1 MARIFLVRKERMG
14 REPPVESSRIYWMPG
29 NQFLLHCSP
38 LFRKVCRMTV
48 HSPWSM
54 IAVLFPKMCGDVNHQ
69 LGSLIIRDLRL
80 WHAGMPN
87 ATDEIR
93 IMLAMIHFAPWY
105 RQRMIM
111 KLPRSLRP
119 ILEGADR
126 LGVAADWQ
134 DAEVDHLDAPYG
146 NAFDFSQ
153 DQ

>member
-1 MARIFLVRKERMG
+1 
-14 REPPVESSRIYWMPG
+14 
-29 NQFLLHCSP
+29 
-38 LFRKVCRMTV
+38 
-48 HSPWSM
+48 
-54 IAVLFPKMCGDVNHQ
+54 MCGDVNRQ

-87 ATDEIR
+87 TTDEIR

-105 RQRMIM
+105 RQRMTM
-111 KLPRSLRP
+111 KLPQSLRP
-119 ILEGADR
+119 TLEGVDR

>member
-1 MARIFLVRKERMG
+1 
-14 REPPVESSRIYWMPG
+14 
-29 NQFLLHCSP
+29 
-38 LFRKVCRMTV
+38 
-48 HSPWSM
+48 
-54 IAVLFPKMCGDVNHQ
+54 MCGDVNRQ

-87 ATDEIR
+87 TTDEIR

-105 RQRMIM
+105 RQRMTM

-119 ILEGADR
+119 TLEGVDR